1 MSYPVPKIQT
11 EAAFIAYHLH
21 WSFAEILALPHRER
35 LAWIGQVSEIN
46 RRILESEQQ

>member
-1 MSYPVPKIQT
+1 MAYPVPKIRK

-21 WSFAEILALPHRER
+21 WSLSEILTLPHRER

-46 RRILESEQQ
+46 RRILESDQ